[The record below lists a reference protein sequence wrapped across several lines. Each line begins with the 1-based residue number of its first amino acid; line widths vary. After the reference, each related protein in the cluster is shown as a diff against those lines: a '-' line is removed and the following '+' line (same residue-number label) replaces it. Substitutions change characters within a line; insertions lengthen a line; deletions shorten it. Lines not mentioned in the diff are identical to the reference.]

1 MTAPVRKSAR
11 ARLKAVHGRPGF
23 MIRRAHQIALSV
35 FADTLAPLEVTST
48 QFGVLIILG
57 CMPGI
62 DQITLAR
69 LLGLDRSTAAMVVD
83 LLVNRA
89 LVARTVH
96 GTDRRKRELLL
107 TKAGKKVVERGEP
120 LAKRARDVLLEPFEA
135 DERREFMRLLEKFTR
150 HFNDRVRVRVEQ
162 PDTKARRTKKQSPP

>member
-1 MTAPVRKSAR
+1 MTAPASKSAR
-11 ARLKAVHGRPGF
+11 ARLKSVHGRPGF

-69 LLGLDRSTAAMVVD
+69 LLGLDRSTTAMVVD
-83 LLVNRA
+83 LLEKRK

-96 GTDRRKRELLL
+96 GEDRRKRELLL
-107 TKAGKKVVERGEP
+107 TDAGKTVVRRGEP
-120 LAKRARDVLLEPFEA
+120 LARRAREVLLEPFDA
-135 DERREFMRLLEKFTR
+135 DERREFMRLLDKFTR
-150 HFNDRVRVRVEQ
+150 HFNDRVRVPVGQ
-162 PDTKARRTKKQSPP
+162 PDTNARRARKPAPA

>member
-1 MTAPVRKSAR
+1 MTVPVSKSAR
-11 ARLKAVHGRPGF
+11 ARLKSVHGRPGF

-57 CMPGI
+57 CIPGI

-69 LLGLDRSTAAMVVD
+69 LLGLDRSTTAMVVD
-83 LLVNRA
+83 LLEKRK

-96 GTDRRKRELLL
+96 GADRRKRELLL
-107 TKAGKKVVERGEP
+107 TAAGRKVVERGEP
-120 LAKRARDVLLEPFEA
+120 LAKRARDVLLEPFEVH
-135 DERREFMRLLEKFTR
+135 ERREFMRLLDKFTR

-162 PDTKARRTKKQSPP
+162 PEATARRTKRPAPP